1 MKLIIFSIL
10 NIIDLNLISTK
21 YLKFSDIFKGGN
33 FKKNFNSNNRT
44 KTINSI
50 NDYSLKDQK
59 DLEEQN
65 DSNNPE
71 GDGGSGGNNEGG
83 NRGENLNGSSGP
95 TMDHPPKD
103 IENQFENFILFM
115 ACCLKSGLTSD
126 EEILQAYEWALISNY
141 INNDK
146 YSINDLVDKISKK
159 FQTNYHNDWKISIYN
174 HRHSCAIIS
183 ERKIIFD
190 YNGLRNLAKKF
201 LVLKILINLNILET
215 IKI

>member
-1 MKLIIFSIL
+1 MKLILFVIQ

-44 KTINSI
+44 KTIISI

-83 NRGENLNGSSGP
+83 NHGENLNGSSGQ

-103 IENQFENFILFM
+103 I
-115 ACCLKSGLTSD
+115 
-126 EEILQAYEWALISNY
+126 
-141 INNDK
+141 
-146 YSINDLVDKISKK
+146 
-159 FQTNYHNDWKISIYN
+159 
-174 HRHSCAIIS
+174 
-183 ERKIIFD
+183 
-190 YNGLRNLAKKF
+190 
-201 LVLKILINLNILET
+201 
-215 IKI
+215 